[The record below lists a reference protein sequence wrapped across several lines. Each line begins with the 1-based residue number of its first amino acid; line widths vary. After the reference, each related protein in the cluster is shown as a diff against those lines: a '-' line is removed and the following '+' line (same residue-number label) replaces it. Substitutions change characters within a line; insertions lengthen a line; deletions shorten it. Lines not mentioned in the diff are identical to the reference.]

1 MYIMSYESSYRS
13 CGVFW
18 FSDSSWVALHAA
30 FADSVSNLRDLP
42 QKEAVQQMR
51 SAGRKGNNEILNLG
65 GKSSTWGENPQLR
78 GKILNLGGKSSTWG
92 IMILLLHLLFDSF
105 FFLKPMLLE
114 SLTNQDDR
122 LTFGI
127 RDDRLV
133 PESSFSC

>member
-1 MYIMSYESSYRS
+1 MSYESSYRS

-92 IMILLLHLLFDSF
+92 GNPQLRGKILNLGGKSSTWGIMILLLHLLFDSF
-105 FFLKPMLLE
+105 F
-114 SLTNQDDR
+114 S
-122 LTFGI
+122 
-127 RDDRLV
+127 
-133 PESSFSC
+133 